1 MNKFDSSV
9 NNSAAPEPP
18 GDIDDL
24 IFYHD
29 PDWYISDR

>member
-1 MNKFDSSV
+1 MDEYDSSV
-9 NNSAAPEPP
+9 NNPAPLEPI
-18 GDIDDL
+18 GDVDDL